1 MAQEEE
7 MSALFPVF
15 ALSIVALLAIPWTL
29 YRLIGFFSSKKQT
42 LHCPCSQCDRDP
54 KNRPTVWAR
63 VSKFL
68 SIQNVSLILMWV
80 AMVALLYYIKVL
92 NRDAQPF
99 EPFSILGLS
108 PGASD
113 ADIKKAYRKL
123 SLQYHPDKNPDP
135 AAHKFF
141 VDYISKAYQAL
152 TDEVARANWEKY
164 GHPDGQQAMN
174 VGIAL
179 PKFMLDIQGPK
190 GAYLLLGLVG
200 VGILLPLIAVVIYLS
215 RSSKYTGNNVI
226 QDTLRNFYQLMKP
239 SLAPRLITALQFLE
253 TKVDLECMSHGSDEG
268 EEVLYGMCG
277 MGHSRAF
284 TARLLPLSTSLLLC
298 DLTRSLPLF
307 SHSLYAWSF
316 TASKVI
322 DAPTKA
328 MEFLEMRVRGP
339 DVEPMQR
346 VSSLVCSELNLA
358 WTGPP
363 SPSPS
368 PVHPAMG
375 APHHS
380 NVIDVLTNA
389 MEFLE
394 MKVHGLDVESPCSSK
409 VIDVLTKAMEFLEM
423 KVRGSDVEPMQK
435 VFSLV
440 RHELNLDPKNLKQE
454 TKKFW
459 TRFPA
464 LIKVELLLL
473 AQLTRQADLVPPE
486 LRKDFNTI
494 LKLTPRLMEELIKI
508 SLYPRPPVGYAWL
521 RPAVGAIE
529 LSQSFYQAVP
539 LSARKQTDKGG
550 SAEGIAALLQLPHV
564 DEGVV
569 KKLTR
574 KEGIA
579 ALLQLPHV
587 DEEVVK
593 KLMSKVRSG
602 VGSMEC
608 LTAAEASDV
617 ETTRSTMP
625 EMVVNIPF
633 PSPSFFS
640 PRHAP
645 EAEEFP
651 GAQGNDRGGP
661 HRPAHHRGRTQHIR
675 SERRG
680 GAGPHCLSFFLLSPP
695 LVQQQKLKNLQELRE
710 LSEEARTDL
719 LTTVGGLSPA
729 EASDVEATL
738 STMPEMLVDAACITQ
753 GADDGIQE
761 GDVVTLR
768 IWLTLRRGNGHVV
781 SHPHMPHFPYR
792 KDEAFWLML
801 ADQAGNSVW
810 LSQRVTFLDETA
822 AIRAAADY
830 TRETVEA
837 EGFDDAEVARE
848 VKEAV
853 ERVKGGARLVIGKFQ
868 APAEGVYALTV
879 MVMSDVW
886 IGCDK
891 KVPLKI
897 KVRVFSKPL
906 NLTMGWDGVA
916 LLVIGKFQ
924 SPAEG
929 VYGLIVMVMSDVWIG
944 CDKKVPLKIKV
955 RVFSKPLN
963 LTMGWDG
970 VALLVIGKF
979 QSPAEGVYALTVMVM
994 SDVWIGCDKNVP
1006 LKIKVGK
1013 RTRAGTRGAVVP
1025 SEGAGESDEEGEE
1038 EEGEGEEEEGYDEDD
1053 DYMSE
1058 YSEDEEEEGEGEGK
1072 KGGKEGD
1079 KTEGSDGSGEEDESE
1094 PLIDGK
1100 KK

>member
-1 MAQEEE
+1 MTL
-7 MSALFPVF
+7 SFLRHVLSSSFLPHRSLCNPRPPVGH
-15 ALSIVALLAIPWTL
+15 AWLRPAVGAIELSQ
-29 YRLIGFFSSKKQT
+29 RF
-42 LHCPCSQCDRDP
+42 
-54 KNRPTVWAR
+54 
-63 VSKFL
+63 
-68 SIQNVSLILMWV
+68 
-80 AMVALLYYIKVL
+80 
-92 NRDAQPF
+92 
-99 EPFSILGLS
+99 
-108 PGASD
+108 
-113 ADIKKAYRKL
+113 
-123 SLQYHPDKNPDP
+123 
-135 AAHKFF
+135 
-141 VDYISKAYQAL
+141 YQAVPL
-152 TDEVARANWEKY
+152 SAHIPSTFHVAPFVVPPHHPTPPQIYLYPRPPVGYAWLRPAVGAIELPELLSGRA
-164 GHPDGQQAMN
+164 
-174 VGIAL
+174 
-179 PKFMLDIQGPK
+179 
-190 GAYLLLGLVG
+190 LVYSPP
-200 VGILLPLIAVVIYLS
+200 ILPL
-215 RSSKYTGNNVI
+215 
-226 QDTLRNFYQLMKP
+226 
-239 SLAPRLITALQFLE
+239 
-253 TKVDLECMSHGSDEG
+253 
-268 EEVLYGMCG
+268 
-277 MGHSRAF
+277 
-284 TARLLPLSTSLLLC
+284 PLCL
-298 DLTRSLPLF
+298 
-307 SHSLYAWSF
+307 
-316 TASKVI
+316 
-322 DAPTKA
+322 
-328 MEFLEMRVRGP
+328 
-339 DVEPMQR
+339 
-346 VSSLVCSELNLA
+346 SSLHL
-358 WTGPP
+358 
-363 SPSPS
+363 
-368 PVHPAMG
+368 H
-375 APHHS
+375 
-380 NVIDVLTNA
+380 LTQ
-389 MEFLE
+389 
-394 MKVHGLDVESPCSSK
+394 PC
-409 VIDVLTKAMEFLEM
+409 
-423 KVRGSDVEPMQK
+423 
-435 VFSLV
+435 VF
-440 RHELNLDPKNLKQE
+440 PQ
-454 TKKFW
+454 
-459 TRFPA
+459 
-464 LIKVELLLL
+464 
-473 AQLTRQADLVPPE
+473 
-486 LRKDFNTI
+486 
-494 LKLTPRLMEELIKI
+494 I

-574 KEGIA
+574 K
-579 ALLQLPHV
+579 
-587 DEEVVK
+587 
-593 KLMSKVRSG
+593 
-602 VGSMEC
+602 
-608 LTAAEASDV
+608 
-617 ETTRSTMP
+617 
-625 EMVVNIPF
+625 
-633 PSPSFFS
+633 
-640 PRHAP
+640 
-645 EAEEFP
+645 
-651 GAQGNDRGGP
+651 
-661 HRPAHHRGRTQHIR
+661 
-675 SERRG
+675 
-680 GAGPHCLSFFLLSPP
+680 
-695 LVQQQKLKNLQELRE
+695 KLKNLQELRE

-738 STMPEMLVDAACITQ
+738 STIPEMLVDAACITQ

-929 VYGLIVMVMSDVWIG
+929 VYGL
-944 CDKKVPLKIKV
+944 
-955 RVFSKPLN
+955 
-963 LTMGWDG
+963 
-970 VALLVIGKF
+970 
-979 QSPAEGVYALTVMVM
+979 TVMVM
-994 SDVWIGCDKNVP
+994 SDVWIRCDKKVP
-1006 LKIKVGK
+1006 LKVKVGK

-1072 KGGKEGD
+1072 KGGEGD

>member
-1 MAQEEE
+1 MIA
-7 MSALFPVF
+7 
-15 ALSIVALLAIPWTL
+15 
-29 YRLIGFFSSKKQT
+29 SKQ
-42 LHCPCSQCDRDP
+42 
-54 KNRPTVWAR
+54 

-92 NRDAQPF
+92 NRDVRHPLTPLLHTLPAHFPRSLLYYIKVPNRDVRHPLTSFPLSPLLFSLLNFLPSPLFSLLFSPHNVLSKKVFRAQPF

-135 AAHKFF
+135 DAHKFF
-141 VDYISKAYQAL
+141 VDFISKAYQAL

-190 GAYLLLGLVG
+190 GPKVWLYPKDVGGEPFYLKLLMVWWQAVVIYLSCSSKCIQETPSDTPRTYLPSHQPVQGAYLLLGLVG

-226 QDTLRNFYQLMKP
+226 QDTLRNFYQLIKP
-239 SLAPRLITALQFLE
+239 SLAPR
-253 TKVDLECMSHGSDEG
+253 S
-268 EEVLYGMCG
+268 
-277 MGHSRAF
+277 
-284 TARLLPLSTSLLLC
+284 
-298 DLTRSLPLF
+298 
-307 SHSLYAWSF
+307 
-316 TASKVI
+316 VI
-322 DAPTKA
+322 DILTKA
-328 MEFLEMRVRGP
+328 MEFLEMKVWGS
-339 DVEPMQR
+339 DVVWSP
-346 VSSLVCSELNLA
+346 CSTCLLPRNAPAPTCALLY
-358 WTGPP
+358 P
-363 SPSPS
+363 SPC
-368 PVHPAMG
+368 
-375 APHHS
+375 PHHS
-380 NVIDVLTNA
+380 KVIDVLAKA

-394 MKVHGLDVESPCSSK
+394 MKEMCGSMQTWSPCNESFHARPCFMPVHVSCPPMSHARLCLMRAH
-409 VIDVLTKAMEFLEM
+409 VSCAPMSHARTCLMPAHVSCFLCPFPPFLPLVLTTPQQGDRLIDVLTKAMEFLEM
-423 KVRGSDVEPMQK
+423 KVRGSDVEPMQR

-440 RHELNLDPKNLKQE
+440 RSELNLDPKNLKQE

-464 LIKVELLLL
+464 LIKVRRTQKPSGCVELLLL
-473 AQLTRQADLVPPE
+473 AQLTRQADLAPAELLACLPIPFCLPPLLVLLAGGAAAAGAADTAGGFSAKGASQLLTLFPPVSPPFPVCLPALSSHSQVELLLLAQLTRQADSVPKE
-486 LRKDFNTI
+486 LQRDFNTI

-508 SLYPRPPVGYAWL
+508 SLYPRPPVGHAWL

-574 KEGIA
+574 K
-579 ALLQLPHV
+579 
-587 DEEVVK
+587 
-593 KLMSKVRSG
+593 
-602 VGSMEC
+602 
-608 LTAAEASDV
+608 
-617 ETTRSTMP
+617 
-625 EMVVNIPF
+625 
-633 PSPSFFS
+633 
-640 PRHAP
+640 
-645 EAEEFP
+645 
-651 GAQGNDRGGP
+651 
-661 HRPAHHRGRTQHIR
+661 
-675 SERRG
+675 
-680 GAGPHCLSFFLLSPP
+680 
-695 LVQQQKLKNLQELRE
+695 KLKNLQELRE

-719 LTTVGGLSPA
+719 LTTVGGLSPS
-729 EASDVEATL
+729 EASDVDATL

-768 IWLTLRRGNGHVV
+768 IWLTLHRGTSGSGPVV
-781 SHPHMPHFPYR
+781 VHPHMPHFPYR

-897 KVRVFSKPL
+897 K
-906 NLTMGWDGVA
+906 A
-916 LLVIGKFQ
+916 
-924 SPAEG
+924 
-929 VYGLIVMVMSDVWIG
+929 
-944 CDKKVPLKIKV
+944 
-955 RVFSKPLN
+955 
-963 LTMGWDG
+963 
-970 VALLVIGKF
+970 
-979 QSPAEGVYALTVMVM
+979 PAEGVYALTVMVM
-994 SDVWIGCDKNVP
+994 SDVWIGCDKKVP
-1006 LKIKVGK
+1006 LKIKNGSFSNSLSPWPAPLHPLQVGK
-1013 RTRAGTRGAVVP
+1013 RTRAGTRVAAVVP
-1025 SEGAGESDEEGEE
+1025 SEGAGDSDEEGEE
-1038 EEGEGEEEEGYDEDD
+1038 EEGEGEEEGYDEDD

-1079 KTEGSDGSGEEDESE
+1079 KAEGSDGSGEEDESE

>member
-135 AAHKFF
+135 DAHKFF
-141 VDYISKAYQAL
+141 VDFISKAYQAL

-226 QDTLRNFYQLMKP
+226 QDTLRNFYQLIKP
-239 SLAPRLITALQFLE
+239 SLAP
-253 TKVDLECMSHGSDEG
+253 
-268 EEVLYGMCG
+268 
-277 MGHSRAF
+277 
-284 TARLLPLSTSLLLC
+284 
-298 DLTRSLPLF
+298 
-307 SHSLYAWSF
+307 
-316 TASKVI
+316 
-322 DAPTKA
+322 
-328 MEFLEMRVRGP
+328 
-339 DVEPMQR
+339 
-346 VSSLVCSELNLA
+346 
-358 WTGPP
+358 
-363 SPSPS
+363 
-368 PVHPAMG
+368 
-375 APHHS
+375 
-380 NVIDVLTNA
+380 
-389 MEFLE
+389 
-394 MKVHGLDVESPCSSK
+394 SK

-423 KVRGSDVEPMQK
+423 KVRGSDVEPMQR

-440 RHELNLDPKNLKQE
+440 RSELNLDPKNLKQE

-473 AQLTRQADLVPPE
+473 AQLTRQADSVPKE
-486 LRKDFNTI
+486 LQRDFNTI

-508 SLYPRPPVGYAWL
+508 SLYPRPPVGHAWL

-574 KEGIA
+574 K
-579 ALLQLPHV
+579 
-587 DEEVVK
+587 
-593 KLMSKVRSG
+593 
-602 VGSMEC
+602 
-608 LTAAEASDV
+608 
-617 ETTRSTMP
+617 
-625 EMVVNIPF
+625 
-633 PSPSFFS
+633 
-640 PRHAP
+640 
-645 EAEEFP
+645 
-651 GAQGNDRGGP
+651 
-661 HRPAHHRGRTQHIR
+661 
-675 SERRG
+675 
-680 GAGPHCLSFFLLSPP
+680 
-695 LVQQQKLKNLQELRE
+695 KLKNLQELRE

-719 LTTVGGLSPA
+719 LTTVGGLSPS
-729 EASDVEATL
+729 EASDVDATL

-768 IWLTLRRGNGHVV
+768 IWLTLHRGTSGSGPVV
-781 SHPHMPHFPYR
+781 VHPHMPHFPYR

-897 KVRVFSKPL
+897 KV
-906 NLTMGWDGVA
+906 
-916 LLVIGKFQ
+916 
-924 SPAEG
+924 
-929 VYGLIVMVMSDVWIG
+929 
-944 CDKKVPLKIKV
+944 
-955 RVFSKPLN
+955 
-963 LTMGWDG
+963 
-970 VALLVIGKF
+970 
-979 QSPAEGVYALTVMVM
+979 
-994 SDVWIGCDKNVP
+994 
-1006 LKIKVGK
+1006 GK
-1013 RTRAGTRGAVVP
+1013 RTRAGTRVAAVVP
-1025 SEGAGESDEEGEE
+1025 SEGAGDSDEEGEE
-1038 EEGEGEEEEGYDEDD
+1038 EEGEGEEEGYDEDD

-1079 KTEGSDGSGEEDESE
+1079 KAEGSDGSGEEDESE